1 MRRGGGHLA
10 VAAPSFSGL
19 VWGGADNE
27 WCGQCSA
34 QPAEKGAEPFISEV
48 GHRLAGGEWVTDLAR
63 VCQALVVFFR
73 NTSKNMG

>member
-63 VCQALVVFFR
+63 VCQALVVFSR
-73 NTSKNMG
+73 NTSKYMG